1 MAGHTRDVE
10 AQRDRLLEV
19 LRTHGTAFGELG
31 RRFGSTMGLH
41 TTDAT
46 ALVAI
51 LEAQDRGRPLTQ
63 SELSH
68 HVGLTTGATSSLLN
82 RLEDAGHIRRARDSA
97 DRRVVTLHASEGIDA
112 AVAQFFGPLTDRAT
126 ALMQRYRPEVLTE
139 FERFLGEYCSTMSA
153 YIKDIEA
160 QERPRPSE

>member
-1 MAGHTRDVE
+1 MAGHTRDFA

-19 LRTHGTAFGELG
+19 LRAHGTAFGELG
-31 RRFGSTMGLH
+31 RRFGSAMGLH

-82 RLEDAGHIRRARDSA
+82 RLEDAGHIRRTRDSP
-97 DRRVVTLHASEGIDA
+97 DRRVVTLHATEGIDV
-112 AVAQFFGPLTDRAT
+112 AVGRFFDPLTDRVT
-126 ALMQRYRPEVLTE
+126 TVMQRYPPEVLAE
-139 FERFLGEYCSTMSA
+139 FERFLGEYCSAMDA
-153 YIKDIEA
+153 YVHELETQKS
-160 QERPRPSE
+160 PRPST